1 MTSKAGQLSR
11 RNLVL
16 GGALAAA
23 GGAYAASASALG
35 SSWFRTVQ
43 KTGAGALGIELT
55 PHGGIA
61 HWRSMVGQDFAV
73 QTPSG
78 TIYTKLA
85 AVEALHDGGK
95 ARPLGLARDEAFC
108 CLFDTGRQEAP
119 AGAGTYDVSHAGL
132 GRTQLYMSC
141 CKTPRRLEAVFN

>member
-16 GGALAAA
+16 GGAIAAA
-23 GGAYAASASALG
+23 GGAYAASASTLG

-43 KTGAGALGIELT
+43 KTGANVLGIELT
-55 PHGGIA
+55 PHRGNDP
-61 HWRSMVGQDFAV
+61 WRSMVGQDFAI
-73 QTPSG
+73 QTGSG

-85 AVEALHDGGK
+85 AVEPLHDGGK

-119 AGAGTYDVSHAGL
+119 WGAATYDVAHPEL

-141 CKTPRRLEAVFN
+141 CKNPRRLEAVFN